1 MVQKLGPV
9 RVAVEK
15 LGFPEK
21 SRKSGDR
28 KCLREVGKS
37 FVELP
42 DAKQF
47 LRILAERVF
56 QQPQDL
62 STVIGDALEGG
73 DSTCPVSALIRT
85 WTLFSCPVEKAAS
98 VAPVNRKAEDV
109 EYFATQVFS
118 SR

>member
-1 MVQKLGPV
+1 MVRRG
-9 RVAVEK
+9 VAVEK
-15 LGFPEK
+15 LDFLEK

-37 FVELP
+37 SVELP

-62 STVIGDALEGG
+62 SILIGRSGEQTTFDV
-73 DSTCPVSALIRT
+73 P
-85 WTLFSCPVEKAAS
+85 AS
-98 VAPVNRKAEDV
+98 RA
-109 EYFATQVFS
+109 
-118 SR
+118 

>member
-1 MVQKLGPV
+1 
-9 RVAVEK
+9 VAVEK
-15 LGFPEK
+15 LGFSEK

-28 KCLREVGKS
+28 KCLGDWGKL

-62 STVIGDALEGG
+62 STVIPDR
-73 DSTCPVSALIRT
+73 SA
-85 WTLFSCPVEKAAS
+85 
-98 VAPVNRKAEDV
+98 
-109 EYFATQVFS
+109 
-118 SR
+118 